1 MKSIDAPR
9 AARVCVCLLYV
20 LSTVCER
27 RSVDAN
33 ATLVGGWLFRRP
45 VIYRL
50 SCAQNSLSSSL
61 SLSFSFSC
69 SLALSFS
76 SSFPPV
82 LQRAGKL
89 DVFSSPGGRRC
100 RVSAPESS
108 IFFPFVLFAFLYVP
122 LLGAG
127 FRRGRSNVASVLVF
141 TRIIHNA

>member
-50 SCAQNSLSSSL
+50 SCAQNSLSLLLSPFPSL
-61 SLSFSFSC
+61 SLVLLPSLSLLHSRLCSRERANSTYFRALEADAAGSPLRSRLFFS
-69 SLALSFS
+69 LSF
-76 SSFPPV
+76 F
-82 LQRAGKL
+82 L
-89 DVFSSPGGRRC
+89 
-100 RVSAPESS
+100 
-108 IFFPFVLFAFLYVP
+108 PFCTSLCWEQALG
-122 LLGAG
+122 GAG
-127 FRRGRSNVASVLVF
+127 ATSLLY
-141 TRIIHNA
+141 